1 MPVRP
6 SRRKAI
12 APLVLATMATQAS
25 IVVLVPIV
33 VEVGRDLG
41 ASVSAVGQAR
51 TILAATAVVAALVIG
66 QAIDRVGVRP
76 LLLGC
81 GTLVLIGA
89 LASAA
94 APSLGLFFAAQV
106 PVGAGVACLLSAGF
120 AGVAAFFEESEAPW
134 AMGYVVGS
142 QSIAWIVG
150 TPLIGVLSDFVSW
163 RLAYAFPAVVA
174 VGALAGGL
182 LAPRNAR
189 APRDAA
195 QDGDKEGV
203 RAVARDP
210 SARRWALAELVA
222 YSAWTAELTY
232 AGAFYVQTYG
242 SSESTVGFL
251 LAVGSFAFIAST
263 LSSRRIAVRTGQRT
277 LAVAGALGMGA
288 LLALILN
295 VTPSVW
301 FTLGLFLVMA
311 FCAGLRTTGSSVL
324 GLSQLP
330 ARPGSMMAAR
340 TASAQLGYMV
350 GALAG
355 GAVLA
360 VSDFGTLGF
369 VLMTG
374 MALSA
379 LLMLRVTEG
388 RSRAPAAGASGAA
401 HAAP

>member
-1 MPVRP
+1 
-6 SRRKAI
+6 
-12 APLVLATMATQAS
+12 MATQAS

-51 TILAATAVVAALVIG
+51 TILAATAVVAALAIG
-66 QAIDRVGVRP
+66 QSIDRIGVRP
-76 LLLGC
+76 LLLGG

-94 APSLGLFFAAQV
+94 APSLGVFFAAQV

-174 VGALAGGL
+174 VGALVGGL
-182 LAPRNAR
+182 VAPRSAR
-189 APRDAA
+189 LPRDAA
-195 QDGDKEGV
+195 HGGSDEGL

-263 LSSRRIAVRTGQRT
+263 LSSRKIAVRTGQRT
-277 LAVAGALGMGA
+277 LAVAGALGMAA
-288 LLALILN
+288 LFALILN
-295 VTPSVW
+295 ITPSVW

-388 RSRAPAAGASGAA
+388 RRTAPRSEPVPAPASR
-401 HAAP
+401 

>member
-66 QAIDRVGVRP
+66 QSIDRVGVRP
-76 LLLGC
+76 LLLAGA
-81 GTLVLIGA
+81 A
-89 LASAA
+89 LALAGAIGSAA
-94 APSLGLFFAAQV
+94 APSLGFFFAAQV
-106 PVGAGVACLLSAGF
+106 PVGVGVSCLLSAGF
-120 AGVAAFFEESEAPW
+120 AGVAAFFKEHEAPW

-150 TPLIGVLSDFVSW
+150 TPLIGVLSDTVSW
-163 RLAYAFPAVVA
+163 RLAYAFPAAIAVA
-174 VGALAGGL
+174 ALAGGL
-182 LAPRNAR
+182 LTPGNAR
-189 APRDAA
+189 APRDEPD
-195 QDGDKEGV
+195 DGEDGV

-242 SSESTVGFL
+242 SSESTVGLL

-263 LSSRRIAVRTGQRT
+263 LSSRRIAIRTGQRT

-288 LLALILN
+288 LIALILN

-350 GALAG
+350 GALLG

-360 VSDFGTLGF
+360 LSDFGTLGF

-388 RSRAPAAGASGAA
+388 RRGVARGEPV
-401 HAAP
+401 AAPVPR